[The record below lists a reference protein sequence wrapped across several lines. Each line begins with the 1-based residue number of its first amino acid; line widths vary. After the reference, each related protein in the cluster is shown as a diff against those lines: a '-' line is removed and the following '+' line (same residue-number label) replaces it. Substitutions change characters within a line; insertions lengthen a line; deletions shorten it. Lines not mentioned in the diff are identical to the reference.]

1 MRRTSLDELPQLWNI
16 LKGDMTIVGP
26 RPERPYFVDK
36 FTAEEPNYCLRHRVR
51 AGLTGLAQVN
61 GMRGDTRISERANFD
76 NYYIDNWS
84 LWLDVKVIL
93 RTFSEVVSGS
103 GG

>member
-1 MRRTSLDELPQLWNI
+1 
-16 LKGDMTIVGP
+16 MTIVGP

-36 FTAEEPNYCLRHRVR
+36 FATEEPNYSFRHRVP

-61 GMRGDTRISERANFD
+61 GMRGDTPISERARYD

-84 LWLDVKVIL
+84 LWLDMKVIL

-103 GG
+103 GE

>member
-1 MRRTSLDELPQLWNI
+1 MRKNRT
-16 LKGDMTIVGP
+16 
-26 RPERPYFVDK
+26 
-36 FTAEEPNYCLRHRVR
+36 TASVTESA

-61 GMRGDTRISERANFD
+61 GMRGDTPISERASYD

-93 RTFSEVVSGS
+93 RTFSEVVSG
-103 GG
+103 GGG